1 MYLSG
6 TSPEKKIESKITY
19 DVNNKKT
26 NLTFDLLNMLPWLQR
41 ICIASHVISDEKATF
56 DLEFGENCE
65 EYQSQVSEAW
75 FKLSVILLHDRCH
88 LDAHWGTREARER
101 RELKNNYGFSFLVCL
116 ARCAENSNERLSN
129 VSFAGYFSVGLTVY
143 WC

>member
-19 DVNNKKT
+19 DVNNKKA

-56 DLEFGENCE
+56 DLQFGENCE

-75 FKLSVILLHDRCH
+75 FMLSLILLQDRCH
-88 LDAHWGTREARER
+88 LDAH
-101 RELKNNYGFSFLVCL
+101 
-116 ARCAENSNERLSN
+116 
-129 VSFAGYFSVGLTVY
+129 
-143 WC
+143 